1 MVSIL
6 HSTSNHAVSSLITRR
21 RIHRIIILTLCLLA
35 VGGVAYSQEIRTAT
49 QFFDALAQRYTGI
62 VDYSAR
68 ISMSREDAG
77 YAGNL
82 FYRAP
87 NQIRINFDD
96 PEDQVLVSDGR
107 LLKVY
112 IPEYNVVLQQALG
125 ERSTNEGEGTGA
137 ALATQEGLTLMREGY
152 SIAYLDSPDPVPL
165 EEGSD
170 ELVTKLRLDW
180 RVSSEGFRQLTLSIT
195 EDLLIR
201 RIEAVTVGY
210 EEITFDFTDIVLN
223 EGIPTT
229 RFEYEAPASANV
241 YTDFLFE
248 GN

>member
-1 MVSIL
+1 M
-6 HSTSNHAVSSLITRR
+6 TRR
-21 RIHRIIILTLCLLA
+21 QRIHRITILSTVFFALA
-35 VGGVAYSQEIRTAT
+35 VSIGAQELETAT

-62 VDYSAR
+62 VDYSADIR
-68 ISMSREDAG
+68 MIREEAS
-77 YAGNL
+77 YAGEI
-82 FYRAP
+82 FYRGP
-87 NQIRINFDD
+87 NQIRINFNE

-107 LLKVY
+107 VLKVY
-112 IPEYNVVLQQALG
+112 IPEYNVVLQQTLA
-125 ERSTNEGEGTGA
+125 EGGDGSGA
-137 ALATQEGLTLMREGY
+137 ALATEEGLELMKEGY
-152 SIAYLDSPDPVPL
+152 SIAYLDSPDPVAL

-170 ELVTKLRLDW
+170 EMVTKLRLDW

-195 EDLLIR
+195 DDLLIR

-210 EEITFDFTDIVLN
+210 EEIVFDFTDIVLN

-229 RFEYEAPASANV
+229 RFEYEAPASANI